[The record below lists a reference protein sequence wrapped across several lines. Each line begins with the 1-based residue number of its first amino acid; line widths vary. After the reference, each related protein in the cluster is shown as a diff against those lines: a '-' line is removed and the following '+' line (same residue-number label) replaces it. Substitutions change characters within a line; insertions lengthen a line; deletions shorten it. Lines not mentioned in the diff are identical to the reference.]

1 VDPFIRTYTSMRA
14 IATLGDLEF
23 ELVALLNSFCVPS
36 LHSFLDATFPPAR
49 ESASSHMPCPSA
61 AHFDGGGGAL
71 PVPPARGVHATREPG
86 GGRHPAAGLEAG
98 GAGRRAGV
106 RDPGGNPD
114 EIPLH
119 GFDDDDDDDEAA
131 HGQHGGPCRKHGAD
145 VRGGGGVG
153 VDAGGAGCRVRA
165 DSAGDEGGRRDAQ
178 GYRVSRRFE
187 EFGVGPIIRHA
198 TVGHFFGVGPCVPS
212 PPVDPELTGRVLEL
226 LLKFAQDSRAASATN
241 WLIPTKFAVDHSELV
256 NFLARKLEVPHLGCL
271 GIVVSQRLLHAGVGG
286 LSHEMLLVQHVAGKR
301 EALLRATQERWHKFS
316 KVIIQCLYRVNTLG
330 H

>member
-1 VDPFIRTYTSMRA
+1 MRA

-36 LHSFLDATFPPAR
+36 LHSFLDATCPPAQ
-49 ESASSHMPCPSA
+49 ESASSHMPCPFA
-61 AHFDGGGGAL
+61 ADFDGGGRAL
-71 PVPPARGVHATREPG
+71 PVPPARGAHATREPG
-86 GGRHPAAGLEAG
+86 GGRHPAPGLEAG
-98 GAGRRAGV
+98 GAGRRAEV

-131 HGQHGGPCRKHGAD
+131 HCQHGGPCRKHGAGA
-145 VRGGGGVG
+145 RGGEGAG
-153 VDAGGAGCRVRA
+153 VDAGGAGCRARA
-165 DSAGDEGGRRDAQ
+165 GRAVAAGGSRDVEGCRL
-178 GYRVSRRFE
+178 SRRFE

-198 TVGHFFGVGPCVPS
+198 TVGHFFGVGPGVPS

-226 LLKFAQDSRAASATN
+226 LLEFAQDSRAARATN

-316 KVIIQCLYRVNTLG
+316 KVSMQCLYRVNILG

>member
-1 VDPFIRTYTSMRA
+1 M
-14 IATLGDLEF
+14 
-23 ELVALLNSFCVPS
+23 
-36 LHSFLDATFPPAR
+36 
-49 ESASSHMPCPSA
+49 
-61 AHFDGGGGAL
+61 
-71 PVPPARGVHATREPG
+71 PPARGAHATREPG

-98 GAGRRAGV
+98 GRRAEA

-119 GFDDDDDDDEAA
+119 GFDDDEDDDEAA
-131 HGQHGGPCRKHGAD
+131 HGQHGEPCRKHGAGA
-145 VRGGGGVG
+145 RGGGGAG
-153 VDAGGAGCRVRA
+153 VDVVGAGCRARA
-165 DSAGDEGGRRDAQ
+165 GRAVAAGGSRDAEDC
-178 GYRVSRRFE
+178 RLSRRFE

-198 TVGHFFGVGPCVPS
+198 TVGHFFGVGPGVPS

-226 LLKFAQDSRAASATN
+226 LLEFAQDSRAARATN

-316 KVIIQCLYRVNTLG
+316 KVSMQCLYRVNILG